1 MKGRSQGMKWK
12 RGRSMKQVERTRSL
26 MGKLRI
32 TDEQQSEHVRNGLE
46 KFWRLRPDAAEGF

>member
-12 RGRSMKQVERTRSL
+12 WGRSMKQVERTRSL

-32 TDEQQSEHVRNGLE
+32 TDERQSEHVRNDLE

>member
-1 MKGRSQGMKWK
+1 MKWK
-12 RGRSMKQVERTRSL
+12 RGRSMKQVERTGSL